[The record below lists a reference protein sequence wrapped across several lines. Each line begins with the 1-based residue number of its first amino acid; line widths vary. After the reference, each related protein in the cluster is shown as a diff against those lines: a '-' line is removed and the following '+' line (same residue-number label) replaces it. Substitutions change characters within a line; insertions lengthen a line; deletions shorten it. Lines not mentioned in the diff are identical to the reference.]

1 MPCHTDDASN
11 LCRCT
16 LVTESRLTGMLDAP
30 VNPESV
36 YRDQWLALLEKNG
49 VRRPTDLAVMAV
61 PGIVAQLTRGEP
73 SGSLE
78 LEETPGTVLM
88 VNLSPVQALR
98 QVRNQRSFVSN
109 MLNWDMTLV
118 PRGTRSKWS
127 WNSTCD
133 RFDVI
138 VSPDVL
144 GEEHQMEMVDRF
156 LFRDAK
162 LKTLCQQLCR
172 EIILRDRADRLQ
184 IEMLAIEL
192 AEVFLRDYSTA
203 PEHTSCIPTGGLTR
217 NNAKR
222 VLEYAEANLGRG
234 LTLRE
239 LAGVAQLSTHHFVRM
254 FKKTLG
260 VTPYQYL
267 LERRVE
273 RAKDLLRGKRAR
285 LAEIA
290 LSSGFGSQSHFTS
303 AFHRAVGA
311 TPSEFQRLAGKPI

>member
-1 MPCHTDDASN
+1 
-11 LCRCT
+11 
-16 LVTESRLTGMLDAP
+16 

-36 YRDQWLALLEKNG
+36 YRDQWLTLLDKNG
-49 VRRPTDLAVMAV
+49 VRRPTDLLVIAA

-73 SGSLE
+73 SGSLKLDE
-78 LEETPGTVLM
+78 SPGSVLM

-98 QVRNQRSFVSN
+98 QVRNQRSFVSH
-109 MLNWDMTLV
+109 MLNWDMTLM
-118 PRGTRSKWS
+118 PIGTRSEWS

-138 VSPDVL
+138 IPPDAL
-144 GEEHQMEMVDRF
+144 GEEHQIETVDRF
-156 LFRDAK
+156 LFRDAN
-162 LKTLCQQLCR
+162 LRGLCRELCR
-172 EIILRDRADRLQ
+172 EIILRDRADRLH
-184 IEMLAIEL
+184 IEMLAIEM
-192 AEVFLRDYSTA
+192 AELLFCEYSTSYERA
-203 PEHTSCIPTGGLTR
+203 KAIPKGGLTR
-217 NNAKR
+217 NCAKK
-222 VLEYAEANLGRG
+222 VIEYAEANLARG

-239 LAGVAQLSTHHFVRM
+239 LAGIAQLSAHHFVRM

-273 RAKDLLRGKRAR
+273 RAKDLLRGKRVS
-285 LAEIA
+285 LAEVA

-311 TPSEFQRLAGKPI
+311 TPAEFQRLVRKAI

>member
-1 MPCHTDDASN
+1 M
-11 LCRCT
+11 
-16 LVTESRLTGMLDAP
+16 
-30 VNPESV
+30 NPESV

-49 VRRPTDLAVMAV
+49 VRRPTNLVVIAV

-78 LEETPGTVLM
+78 LEEPPGNVLM

-109 MLNWDMTLV
+109 MLNWDMTLM

-138 VSPDVL
+138 VSPDAL
-144 GEEHQMEMVDRF
+144 GQEYQIETVDQF

-162 LKTLCQQLCR
+162 LKNLCRQLCR
-172 EIILRDRADRLQ
+172 EIILRDRANRLQ
-184 IEMLAIEL
+184 IEMLGIEL
-192 AEVFLRDYSTA
+192 AEVFLHRYSTA
-203 PEHTSCIPTGGLTR
+203 PERTGGLPTGGLTR
-217 NNAKR
+217 NNARR

-239 LAGVAQLSTHHFVRM
+239 LAGVA
-254 FKKTLG
+254 
-260 VTPYQYL
+260 
-267 LERRVE
+267 
-273 RAKDLLRGKRAR
+273 
-285 LAEIA
+285 
-290 LSSGFGSQSHFTS
+290 
-303 AFHRAVGA
+303 
-311 TPSEFQRLAGKPI
+311 